1 MIDCS
6 SRMRD
11 MCVCTMAKVL
21 DATGHSNL
29 VRLIEQ
35 PQMLGLL
42 ALLLTNRSIDQS
54 INRSTCKR

>member
-1 MIDCS
+1 
-6 SRMRD
+6 
-11 MCVCTMAKVL
+11 MAKVL

-42 ALLLTNRSIDQS
+42 ALLLINRSIDQS